1 MTTHFQKNRAGL
13 TWHRSFVVPMIGL
26 VCFLSL
32 APMLFA
38 ADEKAT
44 GRLIVEDVLARPN
57 TPAMLQA
64 RLVQD
69 GPVGIMG
76 LGGETIE
83 FVVQGQQAGT
93 ALTDKD
99 GYASL
104 EFKTHMRGNQ
114 KIVANVETSS
124 TVAANSGI
132 GNYAS
137 WERRKP
143 ILLVEVVTLL
153 KSENGA
159 MLSSFNTSTPG
170 EPDVDAPHELSML
183 GEFYFNI
190 VYLLRGNDGDVEHLR
205 EWLKSSKFPPGI
217 TRKVQ
222 AGSEGLLGFIALLK
236 EGGWDHVEAGVGQS
250 KGFADTLVKNRIKA
264 VIFPDLSKN
273 EKFPRRAKIVSKWK
287 DVRKHL

>member
-13 TWHRSFVVPMIGL
+13 RWHLSFVVAIIGL
-26 VCFLSL
+26 GWFLSM
-32 APMLFA
+32 APILFA
-38 ADEKAT
+38 ADKKVT

-69 GPVGIMG
+69 GPAGITG

-83 FVVQGQQAGT
+83 FVVQGQRTGT
-93 ALTDKD
+93 VLTDKD
-99 GYASL
+99 GHASL

-114 KIVANVETSS
+114 KIVAKVETSS
-124 TVAANSGI
+124 KVTASSGI
-132 GNYAS
+132 GNFAS

-153 KSENGA
+153 KSEDGTV
-159 MLSSFNTSTPG
+159 LSTFDTSTLG
-170 EPDVDAPHELSML
+170 EPDADAPHELSML

-190 VYLLRGNDGDVEHLR
+190 IYLLRGNGGDVERLR
-205 EWLKSSKFPPGI
+205 DWLQSSKFPPGI

-222 AGSEGLLGFIALLK
+222 AGSEGLLAFIALLK

-264 VIFPDLSKN
+264 VIFPDPSKN
-273 EKFPRRAKIVSKWK
+273 EKLPRRAKIVSKWK